1 MEMWLTLKFVIIV
14 GKSKQNKKVLK
25 LGKVTEK
32 DLIKV
37 SSSISREVFGIIPS
51 KKHKNKK
58 KYNRKEKHKFNLDS

>member
-1 MEMWLTLKFVIIV
+1 VVKR
-14 GKSKQNKKVLK
+14 KRNKKILK

-32 DLIKV
+32 DIIKI

-58 KYNRKEKHKFNLDS
+58 KYNRKQKHKSKLDL

>member
-1 MEMWLTLKFVIIV
+1 VSIV
-14 GKSKQNKKVLK
+14 VKRKRNKKVLK

-32 DLIKV
+32 DIIKV

-58 KYNRKEKHKFNLDS
+58 KYTRKKKHKSDLDL

>member
-1 MEMWLTLKFVIIV
+1 MHIV
-14 GKSKQNKKVLK
+14 GNRKRNKKILK

-32 DLIKV
+32 DIIKI

-58 KYNRKEKHKFNLDS
+58 KYTRKKKYKSDLDL

>member
-1 MEMWLTLKFVIIV
+1 VHIV
-14 GKSKQNKKVLK
+14 GNRKRNKKILK

-32 DLIKV
+32 DIIKI

-58 KYNRKEKHKFNLDS
+58 KYTRKKKYKSDLDL